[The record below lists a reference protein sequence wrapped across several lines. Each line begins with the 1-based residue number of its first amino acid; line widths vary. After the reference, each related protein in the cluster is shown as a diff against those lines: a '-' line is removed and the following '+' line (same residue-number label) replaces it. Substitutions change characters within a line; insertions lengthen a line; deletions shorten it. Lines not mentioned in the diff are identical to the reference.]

1 MLTDD
6 KFKKSVLHQ
15 LLTLKFEMRTINEK
29 LNMIVK
35 LVEDDK
41 RSVSADTE
49 YSDFSQFDND
59 FPINSY
65 EELINVETKIAEDKI
80 YRANLVSL

>member
-6 KFKKSVLHQ
+6 KFKKSILHQ

-41 RSVSADTE
+41 RSVSADTGYLE
-49 YSDFSQFDND
+49 FSQFDND

-65 EELINVETKIAEDKI
+65 EELINVETKIAEDKT

>member
-1 MLTDD
+1 
-6 KFKKSVLHQ
+6 
-15 LLTLKFEMRTINEK
+15 MRTINEK

-41 RSVSADTE
+41 RSVSADTG
-49 YSDFSQFDND
+49 YSEFSQFDND

-65 EELINVETKIAEDKI
+65 EELINVETKIAEDKT